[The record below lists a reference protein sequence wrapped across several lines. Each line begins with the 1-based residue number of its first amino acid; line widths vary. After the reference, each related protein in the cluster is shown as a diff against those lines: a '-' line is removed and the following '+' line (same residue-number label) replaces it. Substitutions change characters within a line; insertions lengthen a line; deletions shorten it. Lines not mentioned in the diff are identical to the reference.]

1 MFWDGIHTA
10 VEGSHAVDLS
20 ISVVTYAP
28 NLAILRR
35 TVESLRR
42 SVAKAAAQGLLNR
55 VQLWLVDHGPGS
67 AWYKPL
73 STLLQAEWIDQY
85 QILSSGGNDG
95 YGTGHNRAVVYA
107 KAPYHLIL
115 NPDVVLDE
123 EAISQAIHYLNENP
137 GVGLVTPKAFWPSG
151 ERQYLC
157 KRYPT
162 LWDLLLRGFAP
173 CFIRRSCKRRLGHY
187 EMRGV
192 TEEQIVRG
200 IPIASGCFMFLRR
213 AAFDAAG
220 GFSPQFFLYFED
232 FDLSLKLRQSGW
244 EMAYLPSAVITH
256 YGGRAAK
263 KGWKH
268 IGMFISSAI
277 LFFNLHG
284 WRLY

>member
-1 MFWDGIHTA
+1 MFGDGIHTA
-10 VEGSHAVDLS
+10 VEGSRAVDLS

-28 NLAILRR
+28 DLALLRR

-42 SVAKAAAQGLLNR
+42 SVAKAVAQGLLNR

-67 AWYKPL
+67 TWYEPL
-73 STLLQAEWIDQY
+73 STLLQAEWIGEHR
-85 QILSSGGNDG
+85 ILSSGGNEG
-95 YGTGHNRAVVYA
+95 YGTGHNRAVVYT

-123 EAISQAIHYLNENP
+123 EAIPQAIHFLNENP
-137 GVGLVTPKAFWPSG
+137 RVGLVTPKAFWPSG

-162 LWDLLLRGFAP
+162 LLDLLLRGFAP
-173 CFIRRSCKRRLGHY
+173 RFIQQSCKRRLGRY

-192 TEEQIVRG
+192 TEDHVVRG

-220 GFSPQFFLYFED
+220 GFSPRFFLYFED
-232 FDLSLKLRQSGW
+232 FDLSLRLRQSGW

-263 KGWKH
+263 KGWNH

-277 LFFNLHG
+277 SFFNLHG

>member
-1 MFWDGIHTA
+1 MFGDGIHTA
-10 VEGSHAVDLS
+10 LEGSRAVNLS

-28 NLAILRR
+28 DLALLRR
-35 TVESLRR
+35 TVESLKR

-55 VQLWLVDHGPGS
+55 VQLWLVDHGPG
-67 AWYKPL
+67 ATWYEPL
-73 STLLQAEWIDQY
+73 STLLQEEWSGEH

-95 YGTGHNRAVVYA
+95 YGTGHNRAVVYT

-123 EAISQAIHYLNENP
+123 EAIPQAIHFLNENP
-137 GVGLVTPKAFWPSG
+137 RVGLVTPKAFWPSG

-162 LWDLLLRGFAP
+162 LLDLLLRGFAP
-173 CFIRRSCKRRLGHY
+173 RFIQRSCKGRLGRY

-192 TEEQIVRG
+192 TEDHVVRG
-200 IPIASGCFMFLRR
+200 ILIASGCFMFLRR

-220 GFSPQFFLYFED
+220 GFSPRFFLYFED
-232 FDLSLKLRQSGW
+232 FDLSLRLRQSGW

-263 KGWKH
+263 KGWNH
-268 IGMFISSAI
+268 IGMFIASAI